1 MTGATSMT
9 ATTKRFITPDDVE
22 TQIFDWG
29 TIKWLSEVRVT
40 GALRSAG
47 GVVILDPGKGH
58 ARHNHPGSDE
68 ILYVISGEGDQMIED
83 DGGTPITRHVKAG
96 DMVYIPEGVFHSTV
110 NTTWEP
116 MRILAIYSP
125 GGPEAFL
132 RSLPDCTIVPAGE
145 LPTR

>member
-1 MTGATSMT
+1 MT
-9 ATTKRFITPDDVE
+9 AKRFISPDDVE
-22 TQIFDWG
+22 TQLFDWG
-29 TIKWLSEVRVT
+29 TIKWMSEVRVT
-40 GALRSAG
+40 GASRSAG

-68 ILYVISGEGDQMIED
+68 ILYVISGEGDQMVED
-83 DGGTPITRHVKAG
+83 DEGRPMERHVRAG
-96 DMVYIPEGVFHSTV
+96 DMVFIPEGVFHSTI

-125 GGPEAFL
+125 GGPEAVL
-132 RSLPDCTIVPAGE
+132 RSLPDCVIVPPGE

>member
-1 MTGATSMT
+1 MTEQAR
-9 ATTKRFITPDDVE
+9 RFITPNDVE
-22 TQIFDWG
+22 TQVFHWG
-29 TIKWLSEVRVT
+29 TIKWMSEVRVT
-40 GALRSAG
+40 GAQRSAG

-68 ILYVISGEGDQMIED
+68 ILYVISGEGEQMVED
-83 DGGTPITRHVKAG
+83 DNGNPMYRHVRAG
-96 DMVYIPEGVFHSTV
+96 DMVFIPLGVFHSTV

-116 MRILAIYSP
+116 MRILAVYSP

-132 RSLPDCTIVPAGE
+132 RSLPDCTIIPAGE